1 MMLPIQWRESYSV
14 GVPAL
19 DNQHRRLLEI
29 INELAH
35 VVTTGGQSDIFF
47 AALDALVRYAETHF
61 SDEERILRETGYPA
75 LADQQQE
82 HDRFVSHLV
91 QTSEKLHLKKAKLP
105 EETVD
110 FLKTWYI
117 EHILGKDQEYKP
129 FLVARGAQ
137 SHPPSTG
144 IS

>member
-19 DNQHRRLLEI
+19 GTQHRRLLEI
-29 INELAH
+29 INELA
-35 VVTTGGQSDIFF
+35 
-47 AALDALVRYAETHF
+47 
-61 SDEERILRETGYPA
+61 
-75 LADQQQE
+75 
-82 HDRFVSHLV
+82 
-91 QTSEKLHLKKAKLP
+91 
-105 EETVD
+105 
-110 FLKTWYI
+110 I

-129 FLVARGAQ
+129 FLVSHRAQ